1 MDECEPLEPGA
12 AARTALDAAVV
23 RVQHEMK
30 AQDVSNIIFAHAT
43 LLLMPA
49 VGAWSG
55 GAG

>member
-1 MDECEPLEPGA
+1 VSLWNQAP
-12 AARTALDAAVV
+12 